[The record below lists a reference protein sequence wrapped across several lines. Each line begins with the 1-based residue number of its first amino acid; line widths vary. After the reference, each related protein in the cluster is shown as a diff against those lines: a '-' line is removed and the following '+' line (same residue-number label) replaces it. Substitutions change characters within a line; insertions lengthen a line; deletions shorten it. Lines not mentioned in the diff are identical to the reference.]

1 MISVSGT
8 HKTAIAIKS
17 LLYFKKAK
25 FFFQKGIVNGE
36 KGNLQE
42 AKYCFEEIRRPIEE
56 FRQAFNEAKKMPSV
70 SATDKEY
77 LVDLDAEV
85 DILESET
92 LTEKTQVIGRLSLA
106 AANEKHE
113 EIMKNL
119 ETLDIDLVYYV
130 YDLYHHALSQVR
142 DKDVEVES
150 EILSRMG
157 TYQLKVLR
165 MPNSRNKAKEYFKK
179 CLELALSLHPK
190 NVTTEKW
197 YKEAEDNL
205 RDLQQDVL
213 KSEHQ
218 KNSEEKKKYAKEL
231 SEVSEFLDDRRSSG
245 SDQLKKKEILEII
258 EKYPPK
264 WQGFNATKFEALD
277 EGDTKKVS

>member
-56 FRQAFNEAKKMPSV
+56 FRQAFNEAKKMPSI

-92 LTEKTQVIGRLSLA
+92 LTEITQVIGRMSLA

-113 EIMKNL
+113 EVMKDR
-119 ETLDIDLVYYV
+119 EILDIDLAYCV
-130 YDLYHHALSQVR
+130 YDLYHYALSQVR
-142 DKDVEVES
+142 DKDVELEA
-150 EILSRMG
+150 EILSIMG
-157 TYQLKVLR
+157 SYQLKVLK
-165 MPNSRNKAKEYFKK
+165 MPNSRIKAKGYFKK
-179 CLELALSLHPK
+179 SIELALSLHPK
-190 NVTTEKW
+190 NMTNKKW
-197 YKEAEDNL
+197 YKEAEEKL
-205 RDLQQDVL
+205 RELQKDIL
-213 KSEHQ
+213 KSEHD
-218 KNSEEKKKYAKEL
+218 KSSDEKKLYEREL
-231 SEVSEFLDDRRSSG
+231 MEVAAFLGNRRVSAI
-245 SDQLKKKEILEII
+245 DQFKNEVLLII
-258 EKYPPK
+258 KKYPPK
-264 WQGFNATKFEALD
+264 VAGFDAKKIEAID
-277 EGDTKKVS
+277 EKDNKKVS